1 MSESS
6 ESIQLST
13 VGAVRI
19 IQLTGKPKR
28 ANPLSTTLMRELLE
42 VVRDLAHDDTVGAAV
57 LCGTEQ
63 FFSVG
68 SDISE
73 MAGKTALE
81 WLERNWMD
89 DWDTLRQSPKP
100 MVAAVR
106 GMAMG
111 GGLELAL
118 LCDLMIC
125 GEGARL
131 ALPET
136 GIGVVPGAGG
146 TQRLIALCGR
156 AIATDMIL
164 TGRELSGLEAAQHG
178 IAARV
183 VPDAD
188 VLETATVMAQRISER
203 GKLAVRFTRELLREA
218 SDGPIR
224 QSLRLERLMA
234 YMVFDSPEV
243 HTHLNAFLERKKD
256 S

>member
-1 MSESS
+1 MSES
-6 ESIQLST
+6 IHLRT
-13 VGAVRI
+13 VGAVRVI
-19 IQLTGKPKR
+19 ELTGIPKR
-28 ANPLSTTLMRELLE
+28 ANPLSIGLMRELVGL
-42 VVRDLAHDDTVGAAV
+42 VQDLANDDSVGAAV
-57 LCGTEQ
+57 IAGTEQ

-68 SDISE
+68 SDIAE
-73 MAGKTALE
+73 MVGKNALD
-81 WLERNWMD
+81 WVERSWMD
-89 DWDTLRQSPKP
+89 DWDSLRSSSKP
-100 MVAAVR
+100 IVAAVR
-106 GMAMG
+106 GMALG

-125 GEGARL
+125 GENARL

-146 TQRLIALCGR
+146 TQRLMALCGR

-164 TGRELSGLEAAQHG
+164 TGRELSGLEATQYG
-178 IAARV
+178 ISART
-183 VPDAD
+183 VPDHL
-188 VLETATVMAQRISER
+188 VLETAIEMAQRISQR
-203 GKLAVRFTRELLREA
+203 GKLAVRFVRELLREA

-243 HTHLNAFLERKKD
+243 QSQLQAFLERKKV

>member
-1 MSESS
+1 MS
-6 ESIQLST
+6 ESIQVST
-13 VGAVRI
+13 VGQVRI

-42 VVRDLAHDDTVGAAV
+42 VVQEMDHDETVGAAV

-68 SDISE
+68 SDIAE
-73 MAGKTALE
+73 MAGKTSLE
-81 WLERNWMD
+81 WLESQWMD
-89 DWDTLRQSPKP
+89 NWDPLRHASKP

-118 LCDLMIC
+118 MCDLMVC
-125 GEGARL
+125 GDGARL

-136 GIGVVPGAGG
+136 GIGVIPGAGG

-164 TGRELSGLEAAQHG
+164 TGRELSGLEAAKHG

-188 VLETATVMAQRISER
+188 VFETAIDMAQRITER

-218 SDGPIR
+218 SEGHLR
-224 QSLRLERLMA
+224 QALRMERLMA

-243 HTHLNAFLERKKD
+243 QAQLGAFLERKKG

>member
-1 MSESS
+1 MSD
-6 ESIQLST
+6 SIQVST
-13 VGAVRI
+13 IGAVRV

-28 ANPLSTTLMRELLE
+28 ANPLSSALMRELLE
-42 VVRDLAHDDTVGAAV
+42 VVRNLGNDDSVCAAV
-57 LCGTEQ
+57 LAGTEQ

-73 MAGKTALE
+73 MAGKNALE
-81 WLERNWMD
+81 WLERSWMD

-106 GMAMG
+106 GMALG

-146 TQRLIALCGR
+146 TQRLMALCGR

-164 TGRELSGLEAAQHG
+164 TGRELTGLEATQYG
-178 IAARV
+178 IAART
-183 VPDAD
+183 VPDAQ
-188 VLETATVMAQRISER
+188 VLETAIAMAQRISER
-203 GKLAVRFTRELLREA
+203 GKLAVRFSRELLREA

-243 HTHLNAFLERKKD
+243 HQNLNAFLERKKD
-256 S
+256 K

>member
-1 MSESS
+1 MSDSIKLSS
-6 ESIQLST
+6 
-13 VGAVRI
+13 VGAVRV
-19 IQLTGKPKR
+19 IQLTGNPKR
-28 ANPLSTTLMRELLE
+28 ANPLSSALMHELLE
-42 VVRDLAHDDTVGAAV
+42 VVRDLGNNDSVGAAV
-57 LCGTEQ
+57 LAGTEQ

-73 MAGKTALE
+73 MAGKNALA
-81 WLERNWMD
+81 WLERSWMD

-100 MVAAVR
+100 IVAAVR
-106 GMAMG
+106 GMALG

-125 GEGARL
+125 GEGARIG
-131 ALPET
+131 LPET

-164 TGRELSGLEAAQHG
+164 TGRELTGLEATQYG
-178 IAARV
+178 IAARTV
-183 VPDAD
+183 ADAQ
-188 VLETATVMAQRISER
+188 VLETAIDMAQRISER

-224 QSLRLERLMA
+224 QSLRMERLMA
-234 YMVFDSPEV
+234 YLVFDSPEV
-243 HTHLNAFLERKKD
+243 HQNLNAFLERKKD
-256 S
+256 K

>member
-1 MSESS
+1 MSD
-6 ESIQLST
+6 SIQIQT
-13 VGAVRI
+13 IGAVRVI
-19 IQLTGKPKR
+19 HLTGKPKR
-28 ANPLSTTLMRELLE
+28 ANPLSTALMRELLE
-42 VVRDLAHDDTVGAAV
+42 AVRDLGTDDSVGAAV
-57 LCGTEQ
+57 ITGTEQ

-73 MAGKTALE
+73 MANKNALE
-81 WLERNWMD
+81 WIERSWMD
-89 DWDTLRQSPKP
+89 DWDMLRQAPKP
-100 MVAAVR
+100 IVAAVR
-106 GMAMG
+106 GMALG

-118 LCDLMIC
+118 LCDLMVC
-125 GEGARL
+125 GENARI

-164 TGRELSGLEAAQHG
+164 TGRELTGLEAASHG
-178 IAARV
+178 IAART
-183 VPDAD
+183 VPDD
-188 VLETATVMAQRISER
+188 QVLETAIAMAQRISER

-243 HTHLNAFLERKKD
+243 HAHLNGFLERKKD
-256 S
+256 K

>member
-1 MSESS
+1 MSD
-6 ESIQLST
+6 SIKT
-13 VGAVRI
+13 ETIGMVRVI
-19 IQLTGKPKR
+19 HLTGKPKR
-28 ANPLSTTLMRELLE
+28 ANPLSTALMRELLE
-42 VVRDLAHDDTVGAAV
+42 AVRDLGNDDSVGAAV
-57 LCGTEQ
+57 IAGTED

-73 MAGKTALE
+73 MANKNALE
-81 WLERNWMD
+81 WIERSWMD
-89 DWDTLRQSPKP
+89 DWDTLRQAPKP
-100 MVAAVR
+100 IVAAVR
-106 GMAMG
+106 GMALG

-118 LCDLMIC
+118 LCDLMVC
-125 GEGARL
+125 GENARI

-164 TGRELSGLEAAQHG
+164 TGRELTGLEAASHG
-178 IAARV
+178 IAART
-183 VPDAD
+183 VPDD
-188 VLETATVMAQRISER
+188 QVLETAIAMAQRISER

-243 HTHLNAFLERKKD
+243 HAHLNGFLERKKD
-256 S
+256 K